1 VAFSVAFPP
10 SRLANPVPVGD
21 ISVKRQS
28 VRVLPW
34 NRLVVREIAVLGAGI
49 MGHGIAELAA
59 LSGYNVRLY
68 DIAEQFLRQGMER
81 IKWSLSKFVE
91 KGRLSGEESS
101 RVLERISTHLELAEA
116 VRGVDFV
123 VEAVPEDLSLKRRV
137 FADLDR
143 VAPASAILASN
154 TSTLPIS
161 EIGEATTRP
170 ELVVGMH
177 FFNPPVI
184 LPLVEVTAGSRTAP
198 STVDVTIQLAKSMG
212 KEVVVCRKDV
222 PGFIVNRVL
231 AFITNEA
238 AWIVERGEAG
248 ILEVDSTCVHK
259 LGLPMGVF
267 ELADFTG
274 VDTTYR
280 VVESV
285 LGRSGLAGAL
295 CPLLRRTYE
304 MGYFGRKTGR
314 GFYQYTGADWERPPI
329 PRELADRVDP
339 VRIIGMGVN
348 AALWLLRNGV
358 ASRDDIEKAI
368 RLGLNY
374 PRGILALGEE
384 YGLSRISE
392 TIQMLGQRYP
402 ALSEYYRPEALMGDS
417 EGR

>member
-1 VAFSVAFPP
+1 
-10 SRLANPVPVGD
+10 
-21 ISVKRQS
+21 
-28 VRVLPW
+28 LPW

-59 LSGYNVRLY
+59 LSGYKVRLY
-68 DIAEQFLRQGMER
+68 DIAEQFLRQGMEK

-91 KGRLSGEESS
+91 KGRLSREESS
-101 RVLERISTHLELAEA
+101 RALERISTHLELAEA

-143 VAPASAILASN
+143 LAPPSAILASN

-184 LPLVEVTAGSRTAP
+184 LPLVEVTAGRRTAP
-198 STVDVTIQLAKSMG
+198 STVDVTIQLARSMG

-231 AFITNEA
+231 AFIMNEA

-248 ILEVDSTCVHK
+248 ILEVDSTCVYK

-285 LGRSGLAGAL
+285 LGRSGMAGAL

-339 VRIIGMGVN
+339 VRILAMGVN

-374 PRGILALGEE
+374 PKGILAFGEE
-384 YGLSRISE
+384 YGLSRIAE
-392 TIQMLGQRYP
+392 TIRMLSQKYP
-402 ALSEYYRPEALMGDS
+402 ALSEYYRPEALL
-417 EGR
+417 EGSADR